1 MATRLLNSALVET
14 IRYFYLKN
22 FTFSIFYREG
32 LLLGCGNPLLDI
44 SSIVDAEFL
53 AKYDMQPNN
62 AILAEEKHKPL

>member
-1 MATRLLNSALVET
+1 MATRLLNKLILRKFVISNNVW
-14 IRYFYLKN
+14 YFRL
-22 FTFSIFYREG
+22 FYREG

-44 SSIVDAEFL
+44 SSIVDAELL